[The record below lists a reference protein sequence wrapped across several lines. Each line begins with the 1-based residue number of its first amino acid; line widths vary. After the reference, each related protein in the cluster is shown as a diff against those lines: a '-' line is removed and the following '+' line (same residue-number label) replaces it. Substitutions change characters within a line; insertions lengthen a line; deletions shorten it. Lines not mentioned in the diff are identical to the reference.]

1 MFKTVEDKVLY
12 VETLTSIATSGEKIT
27 DSSKILVYNILQ
39 NYGLPQEYADRIWKK
54 IRQKNGLE
62 EILLPIKD
70 KEPDFK
76 LLLVQELV
84 MLYLANGSYNQEK
97 KKLIEICTILNIN
110 VKLESIKE
118 YVQGILKERESM
130 LKKN

>member
-54 IRQKNGLE
+54 IRQKAGLA

-70 KEPDFK
+70 KEQEFK

-84 MLYLANGSYNQEK
+84 MLHLANGRYNQEK
-97 KKLIEICTILNIN
+97 KKLIEICTFLNIN
-110 VKLESIKE
+110 IKLENIKE
-118 YVQGILKERESM
+118 YVQGMLKERENK